1 MENSIYKTYKEEIEL
16 INSNDNVNS
25 ILLVGSSKNI
35 NFELDYNFIND
46 IDIFIIVKEG
56 PYQERIIKERNGIE
70 FDINYF
76 SIKGVYKF
84 IEEKEYFFLKEMKDA
99 KVIYNKDK
107 NLNNIISLCRVE
119 YNKGPKLLSEDE
131 KKFIKIETLSK
142 LERLKVKD
150 KYEDFEYKFL
160 INVYLKDLII
170 AFFNI
175 NNKWVPKDKKLIAT
189 IKQEDIVLY
198 DYLVKKVNQNYL
210 YEDLFNVYKYIFKD
224 INITTKDIKITY

>member
-1 MENSIYKTYKEEIEL
+1 MENNIYKTYKEEIEL

-119 YNKGPKLLSEDE
+119 YDKGPKLLSEDE

-142 LERLKVKD
+142 LERLKIKD
-150 KYEDFEYKFL
+150 KYEEFEYKFL
-160 INVYLKDLII
+160 INAYLKDLII
-170 AFFNI
+170 SFFNI
-175 NNKWVPKDKKLIAT
+175 NNKWVPKDKKIIAT

-198 DYLVKKVNQNYL
+198 DLVKKVNQNYL
-210 YEDLFNVYKYIFKD
+210 YEDLFNIYKYIFKD

>member
-1 MENSIYKTYKEEIEL
+1 MENNIYKTYKEEIEL

-198 DYLVKKVNQNYL
+198 DLVKKVNQNYL

>member
-16 INSNDNVNS
+16 INSNDNVSS

-189 IKQEDIVLY
+189 IKQEYIVLY
-198 DYLVKKVNQNYL
+198 DLVKKVNQNYL

>member
-119 YNKGPKLLSEDE
+119 YDKGPKLLSEDE

-142 LERLKVKD
+142 LERLKIKH
-150 KYEDFEYKFL
+150 KYEEFEYKFL
-160 INVYLKDLII
+160 INAYLKDLII
-170 AFFNI
+170 SFFNI
-175 NNKWVPKDKKLIAT
+175 NNKWIPKDKKLIAT

-198 DYLVKKVNQNYL
+198 DLVKKVNQNYL

>member
-46 IDIFIIVKEG
+46 IDIFVIVKEG

-198 DYLVKKVNQNYL
+198 DLVKKVNQNYL

>member
-16 INSNDNVNS
+16 INSNDNVSS

-119 YNKGPKLLSEDE
+119 YDKGPKLLSEDE

-142 LERLKVKD
+142 LERLKIKD
-150 KYEDFEYKFL
+150 KYEEFEYKFL
-160 INVYLKDLII
+160 INAYLKDLII
-170 AFFNI
+170 SFFNI
-175 NNKWVPKDKKLIAT
+175 NNKWIPKDKKLIAT
-189 IKQEDIVLY
+189 IKQQDIVLY
-198 DYLVKKVNQNYL
+198 NLVKKVNQNYL

>member
-119 YNKGPKLLSEDE
+119 YDKGPKLLSEDE

-198 DYLVKKVNQNYL
+198 NLVKKVNQNYL

>member
-1 MENSIYKTYKEEIEL
+1 MENSIYKIYKEEIEL
-16 INSNDNVNS
+16 INSNDNVSS

-119 YNKGPKLLSEDE
+119 YDKGPKLLSEDE

-142 LERLKVKD
+142 LERLKIKD
-150 KYEDFEYKFL
+150 KYEEFEYKFL
-160 INVYLKDLII
+160 INAYLKDLII
-170 AFFNI
+170 SFLNI
-175 NNKWVPKDKKLIAT
+175 NNKWIPKDKKLIAT

-198 DYLVKKVNQNYL
+198 NLVKKVNQNYL

>member
-1 MENSIYKTYKEEIEL
+1 MENNIYKTYKEEIEL
-16 INSNDNVNS
+16 IKRSDNVSS

-35 NFELDYNFIND
+35 DLELGYSNIND
-46 IDIFIIVKEG
+46 IDIFVIVKEG

-170 AFFNI
+170 SFFNI

-198 DYLVKKVNQNYL
+198 NLVKKVNQNYL

>member
-150 KYEDFEYKFL
+150 KYEEFEYKFL

-175 NNKWVPKDKKLIAT
+175 NNKWIPKDKKLITT

-198 DYLVKKVNQNYL
+198 NLVKKVNQNYL

>member
-16 INSNDNVNS
+16 INSNDNVSS

-119 YNKGPKLLSEDE
+119 YDKGPKLLSEDE

-142 LERLKVKD
+142 LERLKIKD
-150 KYEDFEYKFL
+150 KYEEFEYKFL
-160 INVYLKDLII
+160 TNVYLKDLII

-198 DYLVKKVNQNYL
+198 DLVKKVNQNYL

>member
-84 IEEKEYFFLKEMKDA
+84 IEEKEYFFLNEMKDA

-142 LERLKVKD
+142 LERLKIKD
-150 KYEDFEYKFL
+150 KYEEFEYKFL
-160 INVYLKDLII
+160 INAYLKDLII
-170 AFFNI
+170 SFFNI
-175 NNKWVPKDKKLIAT
+175 NNKWIPKDKKLIAT
-189 IKQEDIVLY
+189 IKQQDIVLY
-198 DYLVKKVNQNYL
+198 NLVKKVNQNYL

>member
-16 INSNDNVNS
+16 INSNDNVSS

-198 DYLVKKVNQNYL
+198 NLVKKVNQNYL

>member
-46 IDIFIIVKEG
+46 IDIFVIVKEG

-131 KKFIKIETLSK
+131 KKFIKIEALSK
-142 LERLKVKD
+142 LERLKIKD
-150 KYEDFEYKFL
+150 KYEEFEYKFL
-160 INVYLKDLII
+160 TNVYLKDLII

-198 DYLVKKVNQNYL
+198 NLVKKVNQNYL

-224 INITTKDIKITY
+224 INITTKDIKIT

>member
-142 LERLKVKD
+142 LERLKIKD
-150 KYEDFEYKFL
+150 KYEEFEYKFL
-160 INVYLKDLII
+160 INAYLKDLII
-170 AFFNI
+170 SFFNI
-175 NNKWVPKDKKLIAT
+175 NNKWIPKDKKLIAT
-189 IKQEDIVLY
+189 IKQQDIVLY
-198 DYLVKKVNQNYL
+198 NLVKKVNQNYL
-210 YEDLFNVYKYIFKD
+210 YEDLFNAYKYIFKD
-224 INITTKDIKITY
+224 INITTKYIKITY

>member
-46 IDIFIIVKEG
+46 IDIFVIVKEG

-119 YNKGPKLLSEDE
+119 YDKGPKLLSEDE

-198 DYLVKKVNQNYL
+198 DLVKKVNQNYL

>member
-198 DYLVKKVNQNYL
+198 DLVKKVNQNYL

>member
-46 IDIFIIVKEG
+46 IDIFVIVKEG

-150 KYEDFEYKFL
+150 KYEEFEYKFL

-198 DYLVKKVNQNYL
+198 NLVKKVNQNYL

>member
-46 IDIFIIVKEG
+46 IDIFVIVKEG

-119 YNKGPKLLSEDE
+119 YDKGPKLLSEDE

-142 LERLKVKD
+142 LERLKIKD
-150 KYEDFEYKFL
+150 KYEEFEYKFL
-160 INVYLKDLII
+160 TNVYLKDLII

-198 DYLVKKVNQNYL
+198 DLVKKVNQNYL

>member
-198 DYLVKKVNQNYL
+198 NLVKKVNQNYL

>member
-142 LERLKVKD
+142 LERLKIKD
-150 KYEDFEYKFL
+150 KYEEFEYKFL
-160 INVYLKDLII
+160 TNVYLKDLII
-170 AFFNI
+170 SFFNI

-198 DYLVKKVNQNYL
+198 NLVKKVNQNYL

>member
-46 IDIFIIVKEG
+46 IDIFVIVKEG

-198 DYLVKKVNQNYL
+198 NLVKKVNQNYL

>member
-1 MENSIYKTYKEEIEL
+1 MENSIYKIYKEEIEL
-16 INSNDNVNS
+16 INSNDNVSS

-119 YNKGPKLLSEDE
+119 YDKGPKLLSEDE

-142 LERLKVKD
+142 LERLKIKD
-150 KYEDFEYKFL
+150 KYEEFEYKFL

-170 AFFNI
+170 SFFDI
-175 NNKWVPKDKKLIAT
+175 NNKWIPKDKKLIAT

-198 DYLVKKVNQNYL
+198 NLVKKVNQNYL

>member
-119 YNKGPKLLSEDE
+119 YDKGPKLLSEDE
-131 KKFIKIETLSK
+131 KKFIKIEALSK
-142 LERLKVKD
+142 LERLKIKD
-150 KYEDFEYKFL
+150 KYEEFEYKFL
-160 INVYLKDLII
+160 INAYLKDLII
-170 AFFNI
+170 SFFNI

-198 DYLVKKVNQNYL
+198 NLVKKVNQNYL

>member
-119 YNKGPKLLSEDE
+119 YDKGPKLLSEDE

-198 DYLVKKVNQNYL
+198 DLVKKVNQNYL

>member
-119 YNKGPKLLSEDE
+119 YDKGPKLLSEDE
-131 KKFIKIETLSK
+131 KNFIKIETLSK
-142 LERLKVKD
+142 LERLKIKD
-150 KYEDFEYKFL
+150 KYEEFEYKFL
-160 INVYLKDLII
+160 TNVYLKDLII

-198 DYLVKKVNQNYL
+198 NLVKKVNQNYL
-210 YEDLFNVYKYIFKD
+210 YEDLFNIYKYIFKD

>member
-46 IDIFIIVKEG
+46 IDIFVIVKEG

-142 LERLKVKD
+142 LERLKIKD
-150 KYEDFEYKFL
+150 KYEEFEYKFL

-198 DYLVKKVNQNYL
+198 NLVKKVNQNYL

>member
-119 YNKGPKLLSEDE
+119 YDKGPKLLSEDE
-131 KKFIKIETLSK
+131 KNFIKIETYQK
-142 LERLKVKD
+142 
-150 KYEDFEYKFL
+150 
-160 INVYLKDLII
+160 LKDLKLK
-170 AFFNI
+170 I
-175 NNKWVPKDKKLIAT
+175 NMKNLSIS
-189 IKQEDIVLY
+189 
-198 DYLVKKVNQNYL
+198 
-210 YEDLFNVYKYIFKD
+210 F
-224 INITTKDIKITY
+224 

>member
-142 LERLKVKD
+142 LERLKIKD
-150 KYEDFEYKFL
+150 KYEEFEYKFL

-198 DYLVKKVNQNYL
+198 NLVKKVNQNYL

>member
-35 NFELDYNFIND
+35 NLELDYNFIND
-46 IDIFIIVKEG
+46 IDIFVIVKEG

-198 DYLVKKVNQNYL
+198 NLVKKVNQNYL

>member
-142 LERLKVKD
+142 LERLKIKD
-150 KYEDFEYKFL
+150 KYEEFEYKFL
-160 INVYLKDLII
+160 INAYLKDLII
-170 AFFNI
+170 SFFNI
-175 NNKWVPKDKKLIAT
+175 NNKWIPKDKKLIAT
-189 IKQEDIVLY
+189 IKQQDIVLY
-198 DYLVKKVNQNYL
+198 NLVKKVNQNYL

>member
-46 IDIFIIVKEG
+46 IDIFVIVKEG

-160 INVYLKDLII
+160 TNVYLKDLII
-170 AFFNI
+170 SFFNI

-198 DYLVKKVNQNYL
+198 DLVKKVNQNYL

>member
-16 INSNDNVNS
+16 INSNDNVSS

-175 NNKWVPKDKKLIAT
+175 NNKWIPKDKKLITT

-198 DYLVKKVNQNYL
+198 NLVKKVNQNYL

-224 INITTKDIKITY
+224 INITTKDIKIT

>member
-16 INSNDNVNS
+16 INSNDNVSS

-142 LERLKVKD
+142 LERLKIKD
-150 KYEDFEYKFL
+150 KYEEFEYKFL
-160 INVYLKDLII
+160 INAYLKDLII
-170 AFFNI
+170 SFFNI
-175 NNKWVPKDKKLIAT
+175 NNKWIPKDKKLIAT
-189 IKQEDIVLY
+189 IKQQDIVLY
-198 DYLVKKVNQNYL
+198 DLVKKVNQNYL

>member
-198 DYLVKKVNQNYL
+198 NLVKKVNQNYL

-224 INITTKDIKITY
+224 INITTKDINITY

>member
-16 INSNDNVNS
+16 INSNGNVSS

-175 NNKWVPKDKKLIAT
+175 NNKWIPKDKKLIAT
-189 IKQEDIVLY
+189 IKQQDIVLY
-198 DYLVKKVNQNYL
+198 DLVKKVNQNYL

>member
-119 YNKGPKLLSEDE
+119 YDKGPKLLSEDE

-150 KYEDFEYKFL
+150 KYEEFEYKFL
-160 INVYLKDLII
+160 INAYLKDLII
-170 AFFNI
+170 SFFNI

-198 DYLVKKVNQNYL
+198 DLVKKVNQNYL

>member
-46 IDIFIIVKEG
+46 IDIFVIVKEG

-142 LERLKVKD
+142 LERLKIKD
-150 KYEDFEYKFL
+150 KYEEFEYKFL
-160 INVYLKDLII
+160 TNVYLKDLII
-170 AFFNI
+170 SFFNI

-198 DYLVKKVNQNYL
+198 DLVKKV
-210 YEDLFNVYKYIFKD
+210 DRKSVV
-224 INITTKDIKITY
+224 

>member
-119 YNKGPKLLSEDE
+119 YDKGPKLLSEDE

-142 LERLKVKD
+142 LERLKIKD
-150 KYEDFEYKFL
+150 KYEQFEYKFI
-160 INVYLKDLII
+160 INANLKDLKIS
-170 AFFNI
+170 FFNI
-175 NNKWVPKDKKLIAT
+175 NNKWIPKDKKLIAT
-189 IKQEDIVLY
+189 IKQQDIVLY
-198 DYLVKKVNQNYL
+198 NLVKKVNQNYL

>member
-131 KKFIKIETLSK
+131 KKIIKIETLSK
-142 LERLKVKD
+142 LERLKIKD
-150 KYEDFEYKFL
+150 KYEEFEYKFL
-160 INVYLKDLII
+160 TNVYLKDLII

-175 NNKWVPKDKKLIAT
+175 NNKWIPKDKKLIAT

-198 DYLVKKVNQNYL
+198 NLVKKVNQNYL
-210 YEDLFNVYKYIFKD
+210 Y
-224 INITTKDIKITY
+224 